1 MSLENEK
8 EIQQLK
14 NRIRDLAEKSYS
26 QNQYT
31 FTGFLGLAEQ
41 DALWQV
47 EREVSYAGITL
58 YGGREQAERKMLRF
72 GSGTELGYEQPFP
85 ISCIRIRPLSAK
97 FADKL
102 SHRDYLGALM
112 NLGIERSTIGDIL
125 PGGGEA
131 FLFCQDTIA
140 AFICENLGQI
150 KHTHVKCDV
159 VDAANEVPEEEPVK
173 QVIQVAS
180 PRVDAVISKV
190 YNKSRSDCLELFRAG
205 KVYVNGRLCEN
216 NSKSLEQGDVV
227 NARGYGKFRISGE
240 PHATRKG
247 KLAIETE
254 VYP

>member
-1 MSLENEK
+1 MSVENEK

-14 NRIRDLAEKSYS
+14 NRIRELADKSYN

-47 EREVSYAGITL
+47 EREVKFAGITL
-58 YGGREQAERKMLRF
+58 YGGREEAERKLLRF
-72 GSGTELGYEQPFP
+72 GSEAELGYEQPFP
-85 ISCIRIRPLSAK
+85 ICCIRIRPLSAK

-125 PGGGEA
+125 PGEGEA
-131 FLFCQDTIA
+131 FLFCRDTIA
-140 AFICENLGQI
+140 EFICDNLEQI
-150 KHTHVKCDV
+150 RHTHVKCEV
-159 VDAANEVPEEEPVK
+159 VDAAAEVLQEEPLT

-190 YNKSRSDCLELFRAG
+190 Y
-205 KVYVNGRLCEN
+205 VNGRLCEN
-216 NSKSLEQGDVV
+216 NSKPLEAGDVV

-247 KLAIETE
+247 KLAIEAE

>member
-1 MSLENEK
+1 MSVENEK

-14 NRIRDLAEKSYS
+14 NRIRELAEKSYQ

-47 EREVSYAGITL
+47 EREVKFVGITL
-58 YGGREQAERKMLRF
+58 YGGREQAERRILRF
-72 GSGTELGYEQPFP
+72 GNEADLGYEQPFP
-85 ISCIRIRPLSAK
+85 ISCIRIRPLSVK

-125 PGGGEA
+125 TGEKEA
-131 FLFCQDTIA
+131 YLFCQDTISG
-140 AFICENLGQI
+140 FICDNLEQI
-150 KHTHVKCDV
+150 QHTHVKCEI
-159 VDAANEVPEEEPVK
+159 VDAAAEVPEEEPLR
-173 QVIQVAS
+173 QVIQVAG

-216 NSKSLEQGDVV
+216 NSKALEQGDVV